1 MSRIAI
7 EDVKI
12 LDSSDLGRGNYRLIL
27 GPFSRSRSIMAGQ
40 FVHLQVPGGSVF
52 FRRAFSVYDV
62 NPEEKTLEILFKV
75 FGRGTALLA
84 KCRRGDTVNLM
95 GPLGHGFDP
104 PGKKESVILAA
115 GGIGMPPLYFL
126 AKQMIQKK
134 HESDKIHFFYGGNCR
149 ADLIEVARIKK
160 LGVKLHLSS
169 DDGSFGF
176 KGFVTSA
183 IKEYLENNKGN
194 YRLYACGPTG
204 MLKAIDHLAQERT
217 IPGQLS
223 LEAPMPCGIGVCL
236 GCVLPL
242 TSGGYTRVCREGP
255 VYDIGEVLL

>member
-1 MSRIAI
+1 VIRIAI

-12 LDSSDLGRGNYRLIL
+12 LNSSDLGRGNYRLIL
-27 GPFSRSRSIMAGQ
+27 GPFNRSRSIIAGQ
-40 FVHLQVPGGSVF
+40 FVHLQVPGCTVF

-62 NPEEKTLEILFKV
+62 NPEKKTLEILFKV
-75 FGRGTALLA
+75 FGRGTTLLA
-84 KCRRGDTVNLM
+84 KCRKGDTVNLM
-95 GPLGHGFDP
+95 GPLGHGFDL

-115 GGIGMPPLYFL
+115 GGIGMPPIYLL

-134 HESDKIHFFYGGNCR
+134 YAPDKIHFFYGGNGR
-149 ADLIEVARIKK
+149 PDLIEITRIKK
-160 LGVKLHLSS
+160 LGVKLHLST

-183 IKEYLENNKGN
+183 INEYLENNKGD
-194 YRLYACGPTG
+194 YRLYACGPPA
-204 MLKAIDHLAQERT
+204 MLKAIDRLAQERT